1 MTQSTETAAD
11 FGRRTG
17 SQGPVRR
24 ALRAFI
30 HFFSYHLFLKRN
42 RRRRTRAAGFRLTI
56 GPTVFHP
63 RVFLTSEFFAGVIDR
78 LNLQGKRVADV
89 GTGTGVLALA
99 AARAGAAEVVAI
111 DINPN
116 AVEAAG
122 ENARVNGLGERVRS
136 IRSDLLSAVPLEP
149 KFDVIISNPPLFP
162 LEPRDIADR
171 AWHCGPDYRDILA
184 LFDQARERL
193 ANEGV
198 MYVLLSSDCDLEAL
212 GGLMQRAGFDV
223 RLAAERSIMI
233 ESFLIY
239 ELRQRHGFTG

>member
-1 MTQSTETAAD
+1 MTQATELAAD
-11 FGRRTG
+11 FGRRAVP
-17 SQGPVRR
+17 QGPLRR

-63 RVFLTSEFFAGVIDR
+63 RVFLTSEFFAGFIDR
-78 LNLQGKRVADV
+78 LDLAGKRVADV
-89 GTGTGVLALA
+89 GTGTGILALT
-99 AARAGAAEVVAI
+99 AARAGAADVVAI

-116 AVEAAG
+116 AVEAAS
-122 ENARVNGLGERVRS
+122 ENARANGLDERVRAV
-136 IRSDLLSAVPLEP
+136 RSDLLAEVPLEP

-162 LEPRDIADR
+162 QEPRDIADR
-171 AWHCGPDYRDILA
+171 AWHCGPDYRDITA

-193 ANEGV
+193 TGDGV

-212 GGLMQRAGFDV
+212 GGMMQRAGFEA
-223 RLAAERSIMI
+223 RLAEERSIMI

-239 ELRQRHGFTG
+239 ELRQRPS